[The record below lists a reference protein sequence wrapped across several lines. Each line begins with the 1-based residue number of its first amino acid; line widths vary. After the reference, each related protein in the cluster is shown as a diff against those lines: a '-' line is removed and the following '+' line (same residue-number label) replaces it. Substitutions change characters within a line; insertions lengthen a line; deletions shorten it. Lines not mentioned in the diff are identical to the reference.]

1 MRNIILEFINMNI
14 KYILGVLV
22 VILLISNVFCI
33 YEMQFSNQNSN
44 NEDVMFGNESFSLPN
59 NFSVM
64 SDSNRVDLTNGI
76 DIISIFKL
84 NDTNIN
90 SAINH
95 YEEALAENFTVTVE
109 EFNSDITIN
118 KTIATNNQLTV
129 VRYWFELDNN
139 IYVIQADKNDK
150 MFDEIAKDISN
161 SMS

>member
-1 MRNIILEFINMNI
+1 M
-14 KYILGVLV
+14 

>member
-1 MRNIILEFINMNI
+1 MNI

>member
-1 MRNIILEFINMNI
+1 MNI

-139 IYVIQADKNDK
+139 IYVIQVDKNDK
-150 MFDEIAKDISN
+150 MFDEIAKYISN